1 MTLQQPKN
9 WPLRY
14 RFLFIG
20 VCLALLASLIIA
32 LPITR
37 TAVSQLEQQA
47 NQAVNTISRQASMQA
62 ADAIFSR
69 DLLSLNVILSAIVE
83 HPSIRYGAVYSL
95 NNDTLAEQGLATSEP
110 AQPISIHYQN
120 EVIGLLEISM
130 DHSPLQQAIVRLYVL
145 QAILSILFCMICG
158 SLGWLLGKKLGLQL
172 KYTQQDIEALA
183 EAHDSQPLKSHLNW
197 GELTGLARALAQHKK
212 NQTTDA
218 AMFKALNQFM
228 TPNIHKPASSLHS
241 THNSNPESQAL
252 PQSYAHAATLFID
265 FVDFSSVQKKLAPQE
280 LAALLNQYYFYI
292 HQAAGL
298 YNGTVDKYMGDG
310 VMVLFGIPQQD
321 EKDCFH
327 GICTAL
333 LLIGLFK
340 MFNQQ
345 RQEQN
350 LEIIDFKLGLHTG
363 TVLAST
369 IGAEDTV
376 SYTAISEDTH
386 SAAQLCRH
394 SQANRL
400 LLSQQVIDQGRLGG
414 MVILNKSQCIK
425 ISQSHEPI
433 ESYWVDNLI
442 PSYQALIERQIQ
454 HISALKMTQVN

>member
-1 MTLQQPKN
+1 MTLQQQN

-32 LPITR
+32 LPVVR

-47 NQAVNTISRQASMQA
+47 TQVKNTISRQASVQA

-69 DLLSLNVILSAIVE
+69 DLLSLNVILSSIIE
-83 HPSIRYGAVYSL
+83 HPSIRYGAVYNL
-95 NNDTLAEQGLATSEP
+95 QNDIIAEQGLATNEP
-110 AQPISIHYQN
+110 ANPISIHYQN

-130 DHSPLQQAIVRLYVL
+130 DHSPLRQAIVRLYAL
-145 QAILSILFCMICG
+145 LAILSTLFCLICG

-172 KYTQQDIEALA
+172 EQAQQDIKALS
-183 EAHDSQPLKSHLNW
+183 ETQETQHTKNHLNW
-197 GELTGLARALAQHKK
+197 GEMAELTQALLQHKK
-212 NQTTDA
+212 NQTADA
-218 AMFKALNQFM
+218 AMLKALNQFM
-228 TPNIHKPASSLHS
+228 TPNINNQTLSQ
-241 THNSNPESQAL
+241 ESAQL
-252 PQSYAHAATLFID
+252 PQSYAHAATLFVD
-265 FVDFSSVQKKLAPQE
+265 FVDLASAQEKLAPQE

-292 HQAAGL
+292 HQAARL

-310 VMVLFGIPQQD
+310 VMILFGIPQQD

-333 LLIGLFK
+333 LLIGLLK

-345 RQEQN
+345 RQEQG
-350 LEIIDFKLGLHTG
+350 LAIIDFKLGLHTG
-363 TVLAST
+363 TVLAGT
-369 IGAEDTV
+369 FGDKETL
-376 SYTAISEDTH
+376 SYTAIGEDIH

-394 SQANRL
+394 SQTNRL
-400 LLSQQVIDQGRLGG
+400 LVSKQVIEQSRLAG
-414 MVILNKSQCIK
+414 MVILNKYQNIK

-433 ESYWVDNLI
+433 ESYWINNLI
-442 PSYQALIERQIQ
+442 PNYQALIERQIQ
-454 HISALKMTQVN
+454 HISALKMTQIN